1 MKLCCYTDE
10 LGGNIVIELSGNTV
24 NYEKRK
30 MLLDSWCVDS
40 FARTDWV
47 KDVIFPSHR
56 KILIV
61 LRTTPTKKQWKS
73 ASERWLAELDKNMIG
88 VDLIDK
94 GVIMGVKIPE
104 KQNITS
110 EDKPPGTIPGA
121 VHIAL
126 QKACYEKIDKILG
139 LKTAVKK
146 LKQEYEAAEDNLRAR
161 QDELRII
168 VNFLDED
175 NQLGDGDSSPD
186 WENRAIEKGALED
199 RISSPSV

>member
-1 MKLCCYTDE
+1 MKLCCYTGK
-10 LGGNIVIELSGNTV
+10 LGKKIVIELSGN
-24 NYEKRK
+24 NMDYEKRK
-30 MLLDSWCVDS
+30 LLLDSCVET
-40 FARTDWV
+40 FARTTWATGV
-47 KDVIFPSHR
+47 TFPSNTAIFVML
-56 KILIV
+56 K
-61 LRTTPTKKQWKS
+61 TTPTKKQWKS

-94 GVIMGVKIPE
+94 GVIMSVKIPE

-146 LKQEYEAAEDNLRAR
+146 LKQEYEAAEDNLRAH
-161 QDELRII
+161 QDELRIL

-186 WENRAIEKGALED
+186 WENRAIEKGAL
-199 RISSPSV
+199 